1 MAIII
6 RNMQYKILHFINS
19 NNIPHDV
26 KAQMLELV
34 RNVYDDNTA
43 AQFIKEL
50 KNNLYEYIEVFD
62 DTNLIALA
70 GLMNSGLDFD
80 IWEFAWAMVREDYR
94 GKGVGKLLNDER
106 IKIIKQYGGK
116 KVLCV
121 TQKTWHLTRNGF
133 RIVHTFA
140 NGDNLMVCEI

>member
-1 MAIII
+1 MC
-6 RNMQYKILHFINS
+6 YKIMHFVNS
-19 NNIPHDV
+19 DDIHNDI
-26 KAQMLELV
+26 KTQMIELV
-34 RNVYDDNTA
+34 RDVYDNDTET
-43 AQFIKEL
+43 QFYQEL
-50 KNNLYEYIEVFD
+50 NKSLYEYIVVFD
-62 DTNLIALA
+62 NKNILIALA

-80 IWEFAWAMVREDYR
+80 IYEFAWAMVREDYR

-116 KVLCV
+116 KILCV

-133 RIVHTFA
+133 HIVHTFA